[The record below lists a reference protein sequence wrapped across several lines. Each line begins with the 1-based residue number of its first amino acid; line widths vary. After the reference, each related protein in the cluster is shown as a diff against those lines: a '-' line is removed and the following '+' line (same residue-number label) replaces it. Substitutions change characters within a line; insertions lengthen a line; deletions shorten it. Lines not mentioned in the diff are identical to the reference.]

1 MKNLEFIG
9 LSIFL
14 LARGGSAANAQNK
27 PDRSIRVDVREN
39 DDESL
44 WTHRYANCDYGFYV
58 ILPKGYIGH
67 GDHSPSPNHGF
78 LIGLPDA
85 GRTDVVSIDDKRFIW
100 VNAEYNSFDLS
111 SLKEAA
117 DWRTQNSGEGKKEF
131 KVLHREDTK
140 LNGLAAKLI
149 RYQYDQY
156 EGSSGTVI
164 EEEVIA
170 LRAGILYEIGLRTNA
185 SDYKQDDDKFIR
197 VLGNFRWWRIH
208 YC

>member
-1 MKNLEFIG
+1 MIRFFRLLR
-9 LSIFL
+9 LSVLL
-14 LARGGSAANAQNK
+14 LAMLAVAEAQQK
-27 PDRSIRVDVREN
+27 PVRTAKWKAWET
-39 DDESL
+39 DSESQF
-44 WTHRYANCDYGFYV
+44 TGRYANCDYGFYV
-58 ILPKGYIGH
+58 LLPIGYLAH
-67 GDHSPSPNHGF
+67 GNHSPSPNHGF
-78 LIGLPDA
+78 LIGLPDT
-85 GRTDVVSIDDKRFIW
+85 GRTDVVSTDDKRFIW

-117 DWRTQNSGEGKKEF
+117 DWRTQSSGEGKKEF

-149 RYQYDQY
+149 RYQY

-185 SDYKQDDDKFIR
+185 SDYKQDDDQFLR
-197 VLGNFRWWRIH
+197 VIGNFRWWRIH